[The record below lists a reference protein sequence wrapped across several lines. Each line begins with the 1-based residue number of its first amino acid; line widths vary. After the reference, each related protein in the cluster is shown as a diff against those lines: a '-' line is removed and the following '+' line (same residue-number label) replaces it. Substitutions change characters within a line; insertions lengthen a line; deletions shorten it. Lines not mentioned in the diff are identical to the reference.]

1 LLSSAQAWVA
11 TNTYTA
17 ERDHLTAH
25 PELLEATA
33 DTAVAEAL
41 LALPEDEA
49 ERYMTLRHA
58 AQQEGIDTAYQP
70 LLLTIL
76 AYEFAEAEAARQ
88 RVLLTE
94 RHDDLLTDTVADA
107 LNDLAGEE
115 GPQAAAVQRALALLD
130 LARTGDADPLFEAL
144 AEPHKL
150 PHVLHALALRPDT
163 APLSPAAMVAY
174 TAATTLAGAAT
185 AMFYIAVAMTAGGEL
200 EQASDLIGQARTTD
214 ATQVSAWINDLA
226 EIGRH
231 HPGVL
236 RLIPALTAPT
246 DEPQQE
252 ASDDDA

>member
-1 LLSSAQAWVA
+1 
-11 TNTYTA
+11 
-17 ERDHLTAH
+17 
-25 PELLEATA
+25 
-33 DTAVAEAL
+33 
-41 LALPEDEA
+41 
-49 ERYMTLRHA
+49 
-58 AQQEGIDTAYQP
+58 
-70 LLLTIL
+70 
-76 AYEFAEAEAARQ
+76 
-88 RVLLTE
+88 
-94 RHDDLLTDTVADA
+94 
-107 LNDLAGEE
+107 
-115 GPQAAAVQRALALLD
+115 
-130 LARTGDADPLFEAL
+130 
-144 AEPHKL
+144 
-150 PHVLHALALRPDT
+150 
-163 APLSPAAMVAY
+163 MVAY